1 MAYSHYDRLSATDA
15 TFLAIEDEN
24 VHMHV
29 GAVALFER
37 GSLARDDG
45 SLDVDLL
52 HRFIESSLRRM
63 PRFRQKVVPVPLVDE
78 RVWVDDERFNL
89 DYHVRHAALPPPADV
104 RQLKRLA
111 GRILSQ
117 KLDEHKPLWELWV
130 VEAVE
135 GDRFALIV
143 KAHHAMVDG
152 IGGMDLFASLL
163 RLDPSS
169 DFPEPDP
176 WIPRPAPGM
185 TQLVTDELGRRAA
198 LPWSALGAARD
209 TLAHPFETLHDVRE
223 SVAAV
228 GDTLSAGL
236 APSADTAL
244 NPEIGPYR
252 RFDWTKTDI
261 EAIRE
266 IRKHLGG
273 TLNDVVLATV
283 SGAVGRFL
291 RRRGETLDEDLVFR
305 AMVPVSLRT
314 ESERGQ
320 PGNRVVNFLAPLH
333 VDEQDPVAR
342 LARTSETLR
351 ELKESR
357 LARGA
362 EVIEEF
368 GDHGFTNLVV
378 QFVRLAANARAYNIV
393 VTNVPGPPRSLHLLT
408 ARMTDIYPV
417 VPLFN
422 NQGVGIALFSYDG
435 QLSWGLNADWDAIPD
450 LHSLVGDLEAEIQA
464 LLAAARG
471 A

>member
-1 MAYSHYDRLSATDA
+1 MAYTYYDRLSATDA

-37 GSLARDDG
+37 ATLARDDG
-45 SLDVDLL
+45 SLDVETL
-52 HRFIESSLRRM
+52 HRFVESALRTM
-63 PRFRQKVVPVPLVDE
+63 PRFRQKVVQVPLVDE

-89 DYHVRHAALPPPADV
+89 DYHVRHTALPPPSDI

-117 KLDEHKPLWELWV
+117 KLDEHKPLWELWL

-163 RLDPSS
+163 RLEPTAS
-169 DFPEPDP
+169 FPEPER
-176 WIPRPAPGM
+176 WLPRPAPSA

-198 LPWSALGAARD
+198 MPWSALGAARD
-209 TLAHPFETLHDVRE
+209 TLSHPLDTLQEVRE

-228 GDTLSAGL
+228 GDTISAGL
-236 APSADTAL
+236 APSSETAL

-252 RFDWTKTDI
+252 RFDWTKTSI
-261 EAIRE
+261 EEIRE

-273 TLNDVVLATV
+273 TLNDVVLSVVA
-283 SGAVGRFL
+283 GAVARFL
-291 RRRGETLDEDLVFR
+291 ERRGERVDADMVFR

-314 ESERGQ
+314 ENERGK

-333 VDEQDPVAR
+333 VDERDPVRR
-342 LARTSETLR
+342 LDRTSETLQ

-368 GDHGFTNLVV
+368 ADHGFTNVVV

-393 VTNVPGPPRSLHLLT
+393 VTNVPGPPRALHLLT
-408 ARMTDIYPV
+408 APMTDIFPV

-422 NQGVGIALFSYDG
+422 NQGVGIALFSYNG
-435 QLSWGLNADWDAIPD
+435 QLSWGLNADWDATPD
-450 LHSLVGDLEAEIQA
+450 LHSLVEDLEVEIQD
-464 LLAAARG
+464 LLSAAKG
-471 A
+471 T